1 MAVAKLLCPDL
12 GPTRRVLAADP
23 VERDSMRLALTL
35 AWSEDGG
42 HVVGLAPT
50 AAAAA
55 VLGGRQGSLPRRLR
69 LTWF

>member
-1 MAVAKLLCPDL
+1 
-12 GPTRRVLAADP
+12 
-23 VERDSMRLALTL
+23 MRGLTL

-55 VLGGRQGSLPRRLR
+55 VLGGQTGIPTETLAK
-69 LTWF
+69 LTWS